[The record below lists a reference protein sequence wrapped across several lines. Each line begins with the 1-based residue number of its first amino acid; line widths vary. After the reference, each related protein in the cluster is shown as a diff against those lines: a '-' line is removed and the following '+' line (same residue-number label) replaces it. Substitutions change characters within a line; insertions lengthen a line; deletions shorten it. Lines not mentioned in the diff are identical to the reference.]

1 MIPSEMPLLPRGDT
15 NGHGAFPGHGAEHGG
30 HGGFGGSVAGM
41 FGQFGPDQMQM
52 LQSLQQIAGQQKV
65 KQEVRLLSCKRI
77 RESFHNLLNL
87 GSMSTKLKCE
97 SASWSFQQREGTR
110 WGLF

>member
-1 MIPSEMPLLPRGDT
+1 MKIILIQSKYISILEHFPLNINRVFTCSVDGEMMIPSEMPLLPRGDT
-15 NGHGAFPGHGAEHGG
+15 NGHGGFPGHGAEHGG

-65 KQEVRLLSCKRI
+65 KQEVRL
-77 RESFHNLLNL
+77 
-87 GSMSTKLKCE
+87 
-97 SASWSFQQREGTR
+97 
-110 WGLF
+110 

>member
-15 NGHGAFPGHGAEHGG
+15 NGHGGFPGHGAEHGG

-65 KQEVRLLSCKRI
+65 KQEVRLESCQRNFAKVFTI
-77 RESFHNLLNL
+77 SICNL
-87 GSMSTKLKCE
+87 GSS
-97 SASWSFQQREGTR
+97 
-110 WGLF
+110 